1 MKALYVPQ
9 TGDTDVLTVGELP
22 GPTINGPLDVI
33 VRVRAAAVN
42 RLDTFE
48 RGGSHGATPRQ
59 FPHITGKEFAGE
71 VAEVGPD
78 VTRLKVGDRVFG
90 TGSHTHAEYVKVDSS
105 GQAFEESVEPMPAG
119 LSYEDA
125 AAIPTSFSVAYHML
139 HCDGKLR
146 AGEDVLV
153 MAAGSGTGSSGIQL
167 AKAAGARVITTAGT
181 DEKLEKA
188 TALGAD
194 EVINYQTMPEFAKR
208 VLELTGGQGVDL
220 VFEHIGAP
228 VWENCWASL
237 KRGGRLVSC
246 GVTAGHRVSL
256 HLGQLWMRRL
266 TLIGSVNN
274 PEVDLKIIQG
284 LVEQGAV
291 HPVVDSVMPLED
303 AAEAHRRLEARDFF
317 GKIVLTVAS

>member
-1 MKALYVPQ
+1 MKALSVPQ
-9 TGDTDVLTVGELP
+9 TGETDVLTVGELP
-22 GPTINGPLDVI
+22 EPTISGPHDVI

-42 RLDTFE
+42 RLGTFQ
-48 RGGSHGATPRQ
+48 RAGSHGSTHRHL
-59 FPHITGKEFAGE
+59 PHIPGKEFAGD

-78 VTRLKVGDRVFG
+78 VTRIKVGDRVFG
-90 TGSHTHAEYVKVDSS
+90 TGSNAQAQYVKVDSS
-105 GQAFEESVEPMPAG
+105 GQAFEESIEPMPAG
-119 LSYEDA
+119 LSYQDA

-139 HCDGKLR
+139 HCDSKLR
-146 AGEDVLV
+146 SGEDVLV
-153 MAAGSGTGSSGIQL
+153 MAAGIGSGSSGIQL

-181 DEKLEKA
+181 DEKL
-188 TALGAD
+188 
-194 EVINYQTMPEFAKR
+194 PEFSKR

-237 KRGGRLVSC
+237 ERGGRLVSC
-246 GVTAGHRVSL
+246 GVTAGHWVSL

-274 PEVDLKIIQG
+274 PEVDLAIIKG

-291 HPVVDSVMPLED
+291 HPVVDSVMPLEA

-317 GKIVLTVAS
+317 GKIVLTVA